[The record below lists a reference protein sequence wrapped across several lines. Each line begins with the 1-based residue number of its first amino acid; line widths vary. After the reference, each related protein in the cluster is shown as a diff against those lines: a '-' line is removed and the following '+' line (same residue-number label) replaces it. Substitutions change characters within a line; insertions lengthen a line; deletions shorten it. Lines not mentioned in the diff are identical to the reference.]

1 MNERLKKLLQSARDR
16 MKSNINTFGNEGKE
30 LTMEDIMYMS
40 MPMGSVG
47 KGAKSGKEAIKILKE
62 MMSKNN
68 KKTPIDPTRIQRW
81 LFEKNMQRTNAPQQ
95 FANKKAH
102 EKAYKEASGR
112 LQNKNIQDRIDWQV
126 GNPKGSWN
134 NPGPL
139 DRLKT
144 DEEKIMYI
152 MKNLMGGAP
161 VAGLTQ
167 TLKDSSNVETEN
179 KRELPYPGIRGSG
192 YWGKNEEGERRTFEE
207 LTGGLFE
214 NETAEQD
221 SVQQDALRRLKGSGL
236 WGKRGNPFKNNNI
249 DKILEAI
256 LKKPRP

>member
-1 MNERLKKLLQSARDR
+1 MNGRLKKLLQSARDR

-47 KGAKSGKEAIKILKE
+47 KGGNILRQLFNNSG
-62 MMSKNN
+62 SFV
-68 KKTPIDPTRIQRW
+68 KTGP
-81 LFEKNMQRTNAPQQ
+81 KQ
-95 FANKKAH
+95 FIANKKAH

-139 DRLKT
+139 DRMKT